1 MGQRC
6 RKAEDI
12 SFKNTKTSTV
22 ILAKLLKLMGQTG
35 APDFWPTSLTSR
47 LTSWQKSR
55 EDASQ
60 GPEWNGWFGWDWRMR
75 ICDHQDAVCGNLSA
89 APPFRL
95 TQFYISWQTNC
106 LRDMCAPQIVYDAF
120 ELSFKQGAKKTSKR
134 RKNLVVQRSSELQI
148 QLWPI
153 WWGERAK

>member
-1 MGQRC
+1 
-6 RKAEDI
+6 
-12 SFKNTKTSTV
+12 
-22 ILAKLLKLMGQTG
+22 
-35 APDFWPTSLTSR
+35 
-47 LTSWQKSR
+47 
-55 EDASQ
+55 
-60 GPEWNGWFGWDWRMR
+60 MR

-153 WWGERAK
+153 WWGERAKYCNGDSHSIATPWPMPISWPGMARFQLTSRAINETFHTVCLWLAGEKLNPELCCILGFSII